1 MQEVSKVTANRE
13 KLQALSLLYTVMDPE
28 LFVNIMDLGL
38 VYDVTFTPQT
48 IQVNMTLSTTHC
60 PMGEAIVE
68 GVKNVLAP
76 PFPGRAIEVNLV
88 WEPKWSFE
96 MISEEGR
103 RQLGIV

>member
-1 MQEVSKVTANRE
+1 MQEVSEDTANRE
-13 KLQALSLLYTVMDPE
+13 KLQALALLYTVMDPE

-76 PFPGRAIEVNLV
+76 TFSGRAIEVNLV